1 MNLGP
6 TWIVVADAGRARFFA
21 RRLPKS
27 PLTEL
32 SDLAMTAPPLDA
44 PSDRPSRVHDR
55 KGPTRHAVEP
65 RKTPR
70 AAAANS
76 FLSAVAER
84 INAGAQDDAFER
96 LVVCAAPRAL
106 GLLRD
111 GLADA
116 AKSRIVAAFDKDLT
130 RESVQGVQQHL
141 DNLAP

>member
-6 TWIVVADAGRARFFA
+6 TWVVVADAGRARFFE

-44 PSDRPSRVHDR
+44 PSDRPARVHDR
-55 KGPTRHAVEP
+55 KGPARHAVEP
-65 RKTPR
+65 RNTPR
-70 AAAANS
+70 AAAAS
-76 FLSAVAER
+76 AFLNAVAQR
-84 INAGAQDDAFER
+84 INAGAQNQAFAR

-111 GLADA
+111 GLTAA
-116 AKSRIVAAFDKDLT
+116 AKSRVVAAFDKDLT